1 MAKPFYFKKFSIS
14 QDRCAMKVG
23 TDSVLLG
30 AWSSLNHSP
39 KTILDIGSGTGIL
52 ALILAQRSFAEIID
66 AIEIEAEA
74 YKQCVHN
81 FESSNWAD
89 RLFCY
94 HASLEE
100 FIVEIDESYD
110 LIISNPPFYT
120 DNFKSG
126 NKVRDKARFE
136 EALPFKELLN
146 SASKLLSKT
155 GQINI
160 IIPFKEETNFIS
172 LAEKVGLFPS
182 RITRVRGQKDSPLK
196 RSLICLTFKPQ
207 KIDINELAIEINRHQ
222 YTDEY
227 IDLTKDFYLKL

>member
-74 YKQCVHN
+74 YEQCVHN

-126 NKVRDKARFE
+126 N
-136 EALPFKELLN
+136 N
-146 SASKLLSKT
+146 SY
-155 GQINI
+155 
-160 IIPFKEETNFIS
+160 
-172 LAEKVGLFPS
+172 S
-182 RITRVRGQKDSPLK
+182 RYT
-196 RSLICLTFKPQ
+196 
-207 KIDINELAIEINRHQ
+207 LAIIE
-222 YTDEY
+222 
-227 IDLTKDFYLKL
+227 LDFPCV